1 MAVNTM
7 ARNLVNTMDALLHV
21 TTRQELR
28 DWLTLHSMT
37 KKEAWVYSVVKPVPG
52 RISYLDIVEEALCF
66 GWIDSTK
73 KVIDGGNVQRIGP
86 RKKNGNWTELNKERV
101 RRLEK
106 LGLMTDM
113 GRKCLPDMS
122 AESFAILPQVM
133 DSLQADLEVWN
144 NYLTLPELYRRIRID
159 TIQWCIKTGQ
169 PDLFEKR
176 LQKFMDNT
184 RQGKMY
190 GAWHDDGRLLDY

>member
-1 MAVNTM
+1 
-7 ARNLVNTMDALLHV
+7 MDTLLHV
-21 TTRQELR
+21 TTRRELR

-37 KKEAWVYSVVKPVPG
+37 KKEAWVCSVVKPMSG
-52 RISYLDIVEEALCF
+52 KTSYLDIVEEALCF

-73 KVIDGGNVQRIGP
+73 KVIDGGTVQRISP
-86 RKKNGNWTELNKERV
+86 RKKNSNWTELNKERV

-133 DSLQADLEVWN
+133 ESLRANLEVWE
-144 NYLTLPELYRRIRID
+144 NYLALPELYRRIRID

-169 PDLFEKR
+169 LDLFEKR
-176 LQKFMDNT
+176 LRKFVDNT

-190 GAWHDDGRLLDY
+190 GAWNDDGRLLNY

>member
-1 MAVNTM
+1 
-7 ARNLVNTMDALLHV
+7 MDTLLHV
-21 TTRQELR
+21 TTRRELR

-37 KKEAWVYSVVKPVPG
+37 KKEAWVYSVVKPMLG
-52 RISYLDIVEEALCF
+52 KISYLDIVEEALCF

-73 KVIDGGNVQRIGP
+73 KSIDGRTVQRISP

-106 LGLMTDM
+106 LGLITDM

-133 DSLQADLEVWN
+133 ESLRTDPEVWE
-144 NYLTLPELYRRIRID
+144 NYLALPELYRRIRID

-176 LQKFMDNT
+176 LRKFVDNT

-190 GAWHDDGRLLDY
+190 GAWNDDGRLLNY

>member
-1 MAVNTM
+1 
-7 ARNLVNTMDALLHV
+7 MDTLLQT
-21 TTRQELR
+21 TTRRELR

-37 KKEAWVYSVVKPVPG
+37 QKEAWVYSVVKPAPG
-52 RISYLDIVEEALCF
+52 KISYLDIVEEALCF

-73 KVIDGGNVQRIGP
+73 KAIDGGTIQRISP
-86 RKKNGNWTELNKERV
+86 RKKNGNWTELNKERA

-122 AESFAILPQVM
+122 AESFAILPRVM
-133 DSLQADLEVWN
+133 DSLRADPRVWK
-144 NYLTLPELYRRIRID
+144 NYLALPELYRRIRLD
-159 TIQWCIKTGQ
+159 TIQWCAKTGQ
-169 PDLFEKR
+169 ADLFEKR
-176 LQKFMDNT
+176 LQKFVDST

-190 GAWHDDGRLLDY
+190 GAWNDDGRLLDY

>member
-1 MAVNTM
+1 
-7 ARNLVNTMDALLHV
+7 MDTLLHV
-21 TTRQELR
+21 TTRRELR

-52 RISYLDIVEEALCF
+52 KIPYLDIVEEALCF

-73 KVIDGGNVQRIGP
+73 KTIDGGTVQRISP

-122 AESFAILPQVM
+122 AESFSVLPRVM
-133 DSLQADLEVWN
+133 DALRADPGVWEN
-144 NYLTLPELYRRIRID
+144 LPALPELYRRVRID
-159 TIQWCIKTGQ
+159 TIQWCLKTGQ
-169 PDLFEKR
+169 PDLFGKR
-176 LQKFMDNT
+176 LLKFMDNT

>member
-7 ARNLVNTMDALLHV
+7 DTLLHV

-28 DWLTLHSMT
+28 DWLRLHSTT
-37 KKEAWVYSVVKPVPG
+37 KKEAWVYSVIKPVPG
-52 RISYLDIVEEALCF
+52 KVSYLDIVEEALCF

-73 KVIDGGNVQRIGP
+73 KVIDGGNAQRIGP

-122 AESFAILPQVM
+122 AESFAILPRVM
-133 DSLQADLEVWN
+133 DSLRADLAAWE
-144 NYLTLPELYRRIRID
+144 NYLALPELYRRIRID
-159 TIQWCIKTGQ
+159 TIQWCLKTGQ

-176 LQKFMDNT
+176 LQKFVDNC

>member
-1 MAVNTM
+1 M
-7 ARNLVNTMDALLHV
+7 NTMDTLSHV

-28 DWLTLHSMT
+28 DWLTLHSAT
-37 KKEAWVYSVVKPVPG
+37 NKEAWVFSVVKPVPG
-52 RISYLDIVEEALCF
+52 KISYLDIVEEALCF

-73 KVIDGGNVQRIGP
+73 KVIDGGNVQRISP
-86 RKKNGNWTELNKERV
+86 RKKDGNWTELNKERV

-106 LGLMTDM
+106 LGFMTDM

-133 DSLQADLEVWN
+133 DSLRADLEVWE
-144 NYLTLPELYRRIRID
+144 NYFALPELYRRIRID
-159 TIQWCIKTGQ
+159 TIQWCVKTGQ

-176 LQKFMDNT
+176 LQKFMDDT

-190 GAWHDDGRLLDY
+190 GAWNDDGRLLDY